1 MKVYAGA
8 VVAGLVGAVLGVP
21 QAGLAKPGV
30 PAPAPVG
37 VVRSALLANGERLD
51 VLPGKGASKSTF
63 RVVPKADRPAQPYA
77 FSAIGGSLRVRPT
90 GDPAQ
95 AATQLAIGA
104 PRKAAAAAAE
114 TTYRVNVVI
123 DSTNSDVNTAT
134 INVWDRDTWAYV
146 PTTEDQVTGGVHGDL
161 APGNYYAT
169 AIYGGYAT
177 NVYLLTTTFTIT
189 GAAKTVRFNEAAA
202 KETKLTVDDATARR
216 SSGAA
221 WISLPNGDLAGFANG
236 GAVKTY
242 VTPGT
247 VPGTTL
253 RLHEILT
260 KAGAS
265 ASVPSPYRYDLTR
278 SWPDTIPA
286 NPVAA
291 VTTAS
296 LAKSVTTVKA
306 QGVNTDAVLQ
316 SVPMFGEWT
325 GVFVLTPLRVPAT
338 VTEYVTPGISVW
350 RLVDYGP
357 AWSQSLTMPE
367 RTLQAGPNPGQ
378 TVGTA
383 PLAPAAGITNSR
395 RDNNTLQI
403 SEYSSLTDTGG
414 NTGSDS
420 AATVATSLSA
430 NREVLKSTATGGLS
444 VAVPTVEQEY
454 QVDQAISRKSNWS
467 QLSTQIRS
475 QWTFRSG
482 ASSSRTLP
490 LMDLALSASGLDA
503 RNRAGTS
510 PVEIGVT
517 ASTRAA
523 ASAASRVTGLE
534 YSTDDGATWTAAPVS
549 GDSARAAVSL
559 TVPATTAF
567 VSLRM
572 SAAND
577 AGGSLRRTITRAF
590 AGPATSGDE
599 TAGTTQIS
607 NVVVNGGK
615 ALVVGTSGTPEFYAT
630 FTATDP
636 SGIAA
641 AGLDL
646 YHGSYN
652 TPDGVLLGETSC
664 GAAGATTFA
673 CSTFFRVDARYSLD
687 KNALAGAWR
696 AADWARASDGVGST
710 DRHALGSV
718 AIKRATSIV
727 GDATPEPV
735 VKGKTITITGGLNRA
750 DWESHTFQGY
760 AAQPV
765 ALQWQ
770 KLGTTTW
777 TTVKTV
783 QTDTNG
789 KLKTTVVAGSDGAY
803 RFSFAGDATSA
814 LVTSVADYV
823 DVQ

>member
-1 MKVYAGA
+1 
-8 VVAGLVGAVLGVP
+8 
-21 QAGLAKPGV
+21 
-30 PAPAPVG
+30 
-37 VVRSALLANGERLD
+37 
-51 VLPGKGASKSTF
+51 
-63 RVVPKADRPAQPYA
+63 
-77 FSAIGGSLRVRPT
+77 
-90 GDPAQ
+90 
-95 AATQLAIGA
+95 
-104 PRKAAAAAAE
+104 
-114 TTYRVNVVI
+114 
-123 DSTNSDVNTAT
+123 
-134 INVWDRDTWAYV
+134 
-146 PTTEDQVTGGVHGDL
+146 
-161 APGNYYAT
+161 
-169 AIYGGYAT
+169 
-177 NVYLLTTTFTIT
+177 
-189 GAAKTVRFNEAAA
+189 
-202 KETKLTVDDATARR
+202 
-216 SSGAA
+216 
-221 WISLPNGDLAGFANG
+221 
-236 GAVKTY
+236 
-242 VTPGT
+242 
-247 VPGTTL
+247 
-253 RLHEILT
+253 
-260 KAGAS
+260 
-265 ASVPSPYRYDLTR
+265 
-278 SWPDTIPA
+278 
-286 NPVAA
+286 
-291 VTTAS
+291 
-296 LAKSVTTVKA
+296 
-306 QGVNTDAVLQ
+306 
-316 SVPMFGEWT
+316 
-325 GVFVLTPLRVPAT
+325 

-350 RLVDYGP
+350 RTVNYGSLI
-357 AWSQSLTMPE
+357 ALSLTMPE
-367 RTLQAGPNPGQ
+367 RTLSAGAQPGQ
-378 TVGTA
+378 TIGVA
-383 PLAPAAGITNSR
+383 PLEPGVEGSYSR
-395 RDNNTLQI
+395 RSNNELQI
-403 SEYSSLTDTGG
+403 SEYTPLTDAAG
-414 NTGSDS
+414 NTGSDFT
-420 AATVATSLSA
+420 ATIATTLSA
-430 NREVLKSTATGGLS
+430 GREVLGTSATSGLTVTVPS
-444 VAVPTVEQEY
+444 VQQDYQLDQTV
-454 QVDQAISRKSNWS
+454 SRKSNWA
-467 QLSTQIRS
+467 QLSTQMRS
-475 QWTFRSG
+475 QSTFRSG
-482 ASSSRTLP
+482 GPTFGVLP
-490 LMDLALSASGLDA
+490 LMDLATSVSGLDS

-523 ASAASRVTGLE
+523 ASATNRVTGLE

-572 SAAND
+572 SATND

-615 ALVVGTSGTPEFYAT
+615 ALVIGTSGTPEFSAT

-636 SGIAA
+636 SGIAS